1 MRRDSVDVAF
11 ARALERDRRRD
22 AAESAKRRAVE
33 QRCDYGAFHQ
43 LVLGANLR
51 PMEKSSWFRDA
62 ARGPR
67 AVDRFARARS
77 ARLAGDAP
85 ARVNEEAL
93 TERAPETID
102 EFSRAWRRLRGEC
115 DDVKSEYLFNIP
127 TEAFEVVFKVRAR
140 VVRSRARRRPTDDF
154 GVSAQVELALDV
166 LIDFVRLIASRVES
180 DERVVEGAARIL
192 CALTT
197 CGRFESHARL
207 AGADVAR
214 DALQTLRRAAPSA
227 SVRRAMESWGDAL
240 SA

>member
-67 AVDRFARARS
+67 AVDRFTRARS

-140 VVRSRARRRPTDDF
+140 AS
-154 GVSAQVELALDV
+154 
-166 LIDFVRLIASRVES
+166 FVP
-180 DERVVEGAARIL
+180 
-192 CALTT
+192 
-197 CGRFESHARL
+197 
-207 AGADVAR
+207 AR
-214 DALQTLRRAAPSA
+214 DEDRLTISA
-227 SVRRAMESWGDAL
+227 SPRRLNSHWTC
-240 SA
+240 

>member
-67 AVDRFARARS
+67 AVDRFTRARS

-140 VVRSRARRRPTDDF
+140 RRPTDDF
-154 GVSAQVELALDV
+154 SVSAQVELALDV

>member
-1 MRRDSVDVAF
+1 MGSEMCIRDSSASSNLVPLSSTRRTHAMRRDSVDVAF

-51 PMEKSSWFRDA
+51 PMERSSWFRDA

-67 AVDRFARARS
+67 AVDRFTRARS

-140 VVRSRARRRPTDDF
+140 AS
-154 GVSAQVELALDV
+154 
-166 LIDFVRLIASRVES
+166 FVP
-180 DERVVEGAARIL
+180 
-192 CALTT
+192 
-197 CGRFESHARL
+197 
-207 AGADVAR
+207 AR
-214 DALQTLRRAAPSA
+214 DEDRLTISA
-227 SVRRAMESWGDAL
+227 SPRRLNSHWTC
-240 SA
+240 